1 MGKKIKGMGRMK
13 MRERKRRKMRERK
26 RRKMF
31 DKSFIAD
38 FPGRALD

>member
-1 MGKKIKGMGRMK
+1 VGKKIKGMGRM
-13 MRERKRRKMRERK
+13 KMRERK